1 MQYLEF
7 TSINPTFNLALEEAI
22 FEALVPDHPGY
33 FLLWQNAPSVIIGRH
48 QITHEVVNSLLVEK
62 YATPVIRR
70 NSGGGAV
77 YHDGGNLNFSFIQ
90 NIPSSFKPNL
100 SHYMQ
105 KIALTLSQFGFFSTI
120 NSRNDLEYRGR
131 KFSGNSQM
139 ICNGKLLHHGTL
151 LVQSDIERMG
161 EILRVDS
168 IKSRSHGVQSVGARV
183 INLAQIAPIDLADL
197 KKALAQSCSQDKGV
211 IPQDTLVR
219 ATQLAKTKYATW
231 EWNYGKSPASD
242 RLWRKR
248 LSCGEL
254 IIGLVMKGDVIKKC
268 HIQGDFINIRD
279 VAELEDFF
287 TGCKFHPD
295 AMRHVIKKID
305 WKYYLVNS
313 EKSELTHFFCVD
325 IFE

>member
-1 MQYLEF
+1 MRYLEF
-7 TSINPTFNLALEEAI
+7 ASSNPAFNLALEEAL
-22 FEALVPDHPGY
+22 FETLAPDHPGY

-48 QITHEVVNSLLVEK
+48 QITHEAVNSLNVEK

-90 NIPSSFKPNL
+90 NIPPCFKPNL

-105 KIALTLSQFGFFSTI
+105 KIALTLSNFGIVSTI
-120 NSRNDLEYRGR
+120 TSRNDLEYRGR

-139 ICNGKLLHHGTL
+139 IHNSKLLHHGTL
-151 LVQSDIERMG
+151 MVQSDIERMG
-161 EILRVDS
+161 ELLRVDS

-197 KKALAQSCSQDKGV
+197 KIALAQRCSQEKGV
-211 IPQDTLVR
+211 LPQDTLTR
-219 ATQLAKTKYATW
+219 ATQLAKTKYAIW
-231 EWNYGKSPASD
+231 EWNYGKSPACD

-254 IIGLVMKGDVIKKC
+254 IIGLIMKGDVIKKC
-268 HIQGDFINIRD
+268 HLQGDFINIRD

-287 TGCKFHPD
+287 AGCKFHPD
-295 AMRHVIKKID
+295 AMRQIIKKID
-305 WKYYLVNS
+305 WQSYLANS
-313 EKSELTHFFCVD
+313 EKSELTQFFCVD